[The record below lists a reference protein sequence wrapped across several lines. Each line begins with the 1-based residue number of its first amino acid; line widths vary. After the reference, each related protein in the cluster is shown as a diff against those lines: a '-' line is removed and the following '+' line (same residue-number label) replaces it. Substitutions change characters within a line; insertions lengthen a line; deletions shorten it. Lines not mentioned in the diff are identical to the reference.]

1 MNSKTNKK
9 RGLYALV
16 FICVVFAAFLVHL
29 FNVQVIGTDEEN
41 EAAVSVVS
49 VSVPSIRGEILDR
62 NGYPLVTNKQVN
74 KIVFNYLAFP
84 KDYTERNK
92 IIIELVRMFKKNKVE
107 WNDNLPILIT
117 KKGKLKFD
125 EEKPNEASYL
135 KSEAF
140 LDLNYYAD
148 VEDCFN
154 ALVSKYKLEE
164 YSLKDARDIAS
175 VYYSMVKTGFN
186 MGRNYEF
193 ATDVSS
199 ALVSAVKERSDN
211 FPGVDVQVSSERD
224 YYDGTLAPHILGIVA
239 NISDEEYE
247 KKKEDGYVITD
258 MIGKS
263 GIESVM
269 ESYLRGKNGIK
280 TITTDADGSK
290 SEEYT
295 LMPEQGNTVVLTIDR
310 DLQMV
315 AQEAL
320 AEGIKNL
327 QVATDRIY
335 RLTGSV
341 VAMDTRN
348 NEILAMASYPNYD
361 NSTYQ
366 EDYEKLSNDVSKPL
380 WNRALKSTYT
390 PGSTI
395 KPAVAMAG
403 LEEGLV
409 DGSTGIYC
417 SGVYRY
423 YKDYQP
429 GCTGSHGYQ
438 NVINAIYNSCNI
450 YFYETARR
458 LGIEKLNSYFTM
470 FGLGEPTGIELSESE
485 GTVDSVQHR
494 ELKGEAWTPGLT
506 IQAGI
511 GHGENQFTP
520 LQLCSY
526 VSTIANR
533 GTRYKAHIIKS
544 VKSSDL
550 SETVMET
557 GTQVLSKANF
567 SDKNWDLVHKGMLL
581 VGTKSYA
588 NFSSVPCKVAAKTG
602 TTTVSKRVNGYK
614 IETYNGFLIAFAPYD
629 KPEIAVCVSVEGA
642 GSGGSTAP
650 IVSAIMEHYF
660 KTKDTNE
667 NLQKENV
674 LLR

>member
-1 MNSKTNKK
+1 MNSKTNKR

-117 KKGKLKFD
+117 KNGKLKFD

-341 VAMDTRN
+341 VAMDTRS

-403 LEEGLV
+403 LEEGLI

-417 SGVYRY
+417 SGVYRH

-557 GTQVLSKANF
+557 GAQVLSKANF
-567 SDKNWDLVHKGMLL
+567 SDKNWDFVHKGMLL

-629 KPEIAVCVSVEGA
+629 NPEIAVCVSVEGA

>member
-1 MNSKTNKK
+1 MNTKVNKK
-9 RGLYALV
+9 RGIYAMV
-16 FICVVFAAFLVHL
+16 FICVLCALFLTHL
-29 FNVQVIGTDEEN
+29 FRVQVIGTQEEN

-74 KIVFNYLAFP
+74 KIIFNYLSFP

-92 IIIELVRMFKKNKVE
+92 IMIELIRMFKKNKVE
-107 WNDNLPILIT
+107 WNDNLPILVT
-117 KKGKLKFD
+117 KSGKLKFD

-164 YSLKDARDIAS
+164 YSLKDARNIAS
-175 VYYSMVKTGFN
+175 VYYSMVKDGFN
-186 MGRNYEF
+186 TGRNYEF
-193 ATDVSS
+193 ASDVSS
-199 ALVSAVKERSDN
+199 ALVSAIKERSDH
-211 FPGVDVQVSSERD
+211 FPGVDVQVASDRD

-239 NISDEEYE
+239 NISEEEYE
-247 KKKEDGYVITD
+247 SRKEDGYTIND

-263 GIESVM
+263 GIESTM

-280 TITTDADGSK
+280 TITTDADGNK
-290 SEEYT
+290 TEEYT
-295 LMPEQGNTVVLTIDR
+295 LMPEQGNTVILTIDK
-310 DLQMV
+310 DIQKV
-315 AQEAL
+315 TQDAL

-327 QVATDRIY
+327 QISTDRSY
-335 RLTGSV
+335 MLTGSAV
-341 VAMDTRN
+341 VMDTRN
-348 NEILAMASYPNYD
+348 NEVLAIASYPNYD

-366 EDYEKLSNDVSKPL
+366 DDYEKLSKDVSKPL
-380 WNRALKSTYT
+380 WNRALRSTYT

-403 LEEGLV
+403 LEEGLIEYDKGIV
-409 DGSTGIYC
+409 CTGIYKH
-417 SGVYRY
+417 

-429 GCTGSHGYQ
+429 GCTNVHGYQ
-438 NVINAIYNSCNI
+438 NVVNAIYNSCNI

-458 LGIEKLNSYFTM
+458 LGIEKLNSYFSM
-470 FGLGEPTGIELSESE
+470 FGLGEPTGIELTESE
-485 GTVDSVQHR
+485 GTVDTVKHR
-494 ELKGEAWTPGLT
+494 ELKGEMWTPGLT

-511 GHGENQFTP
+511 GHGDNQFTP
-520 LQLCSY
+520 IQLCSY

-533 GTRYKAHIIKS
+533 GTRYKAHVIKS

-557 GTQVLSKANF
+557 GSQILSKASF
-567 SDKNWDLVHKGMLL
+567 SDENWDLVHRGMLL
-581 VGTKSYA
+581 VGTESYA
-588 NFSSVPCKVAAKTG
+588 NFSRVPCKVAAKTG
-602 TTTVSKRVNGYK
+602 TTTVAKKVNGRY
-614 IETYNGFLIAFAPYD
+614 IETYNGFLITFAPYED
-629 KPEIAVCVSVEGA
+629 PEIAICVSVEGA

-650 IVSAIMEHYF
+650 IASAIMEHYF
-660 KTKDTNE
+660 ATKDTEE
-667 NLQKENV
+667 NLQKENS
-674 LLR
+674 LLK

>member
-1 MNSKTNKK
+1 MNQKASKK
-9 RGLYALV
+9 RGTSAIA
-16 FICVVFAAFLVHL
+16 FICVIFAVFLVHL

-41 EAAVSVVS
+41 QAAVSVVS
-49 VSVPSIRGEILDR
+49 VPVPSIRGEILDR

-74 KIVFNYLAFP
+74 KIIFNYLAFP

-92 IIIELVRMFKKNKVE
+92 IMIELIRMFRKNNVE
-107 WNDNLPILIT
+107 WNDNLPILLT
-117 KKGKLKFD
+117 KNGKLKFD
-125 EEKPNEASYL
+125 EDKPNEVSYL

-164 YSLKDARDIAS
+164 YSLKDARNIAS
-175 VYYSMVKTGFN
+175 VYYSMVKDGFN
-186 MGRNYEF
+186 TGRNYEF

-199 ALVSAVKERSDN
+199 ALVSAVKERSDQ

-224 YYDGTLAPHILGIVA
+224 YYDGTIAPHVLGIVA
-239 NISDEEYE
+239 NISDSEYE
-247 KKKEDGYVITD
+247 NKKDQGYTIND

-269 ESYLRGKNGIK
+269 ESYLRGKNGVK
-280 TITTDADGSK
+280 TITTDAEGNK
-290 SEEYT
+290 TETYT
-295 LMPEQGNTVVLTIDR
+295 EMPEQGNTVVLTISR
-310 DLQMV
+310 DLQKV
-315 AQEAL
+315 AQDAL
-320 AEGIKNL
+320 AEGVKNL
-327 QVATDRIY
+327 QVATERSY
-335 RLTGSV
+335 MLTGSV
-341 VAMDTRN
+341 VVMDTRN
-348 NEILAMASYPNYD
+348 NEVLAIASYPNYD

-366 EDYEKLSNDVSKPL
+366 DDYEKLSKDVSKPL

-403 LEEGLV
+403 LEEGLIQ
-409 DGSTGIYC
+409 GNTGIVC
-417 SGVYRY
+417 TGRYRH

-429 GCTGSHGYQ
+429 GCTNIHGYQ
-438 NVINAIYNSCNI
+438 NVVNAIYNSCNI

-458 LGIEKLNSYFTM
+458 LGIEKLNSYFSM

-485 GTVDSVQHR
+485 GTVDTVQHR
-494 ELKGEAWTPGLT
+494 EVKGELWTPGLT

-511 GHGENQFTP
+511 GHGDNQFTP
-520 LQLCSY
+520 IQLCSY
-526 VSTIANR
+526 VSTIANK

-550 SETVMET
+550 SETVMQTES
-557 GTQVLSKANF
+557 QVLSKANF
-567 SDKNWDLVHKGMLL
+567 SDENWDLVHRGMLL

-588 NFSSVPCKVAAKTG
+588 NFSRVPCKVAAKTG
-602 TTTVSKRVNGYK
+602 TTTVSKRVNGRK
-614 IETYNGFLIAFAPYD
+614 IETYNGFLITFAPYE

-650 IVSAIMEHYF
+650 IASAIMEHYF
-660 KTKDTNE
+660 AKKDT
-667 NLQKENV
+667 QENV
-674 LLR
+674 QYENSLLK

>member
-16 FICVVFAAFLVHL
+16 FICVVFAAFLIHL

-74 KIVFNYLAFP
+74 KIVFNYLTFP

-557 GTQVLSKANF
+557 GTQILSKANF